1 MGAVGRAAGK
11 MVEEV
16 RRQFREIKGILEGTG
31 TPDYGRCVEIST
43 QSAQHEMII
52 PSLLA
57 IIIPVVVG
65 LLLGSG
71 RRIGLVSRRF
81 GSRLHPCRLHVECWW
96 CVGQREEV
104 CRGGQLRW

>member
-11 MVEEV
+11 MVAEV

-43 QSAQHEMII
+43 LSAQQEMIF

-57 IIIPVVVG
+57 IIIPILVG
-65 LLLGSG
+65 CVLGVA
-71 RRIGLVSRRF
+71 LVSRRLIGRF
-81 GSRLHPCRLHVECWW
+81 HACSLYG
-96 CVGQREEV
+96 
-104 CRGGQLRW
+104 